1 MMAGEPTGVQTNEA
15 HAATDEFITLKYVLP
30 LLLDEASR
38 NRLIAEH
45 RANPIGAAPRN
56 GQPSI
61 EHSADLIR
69 VLDKLRRAPMKDKYV
84 TVCKKSFADFRIGV
98 CSGIRGQPVRLL
110 EGSFSSEEAC
120 EHAIFL
126 KRISD
131 LLSKYGGYGSSRSN
145 NRYY

>member
-1 MMAGEPTGVQTNEA
+1 MAGEPTGVQTNEA
-15 HAATDEFITLKYVLP
+15 HAATDDFITLKYVMP
-30 LLLDEASR
+30 LLLDEATR

-45 RANPIGAAPRN
+45 RANPIGTAPKN

-69 VLDKLRRAPMKDKYV
+69 VLDKLRRAPMKEKYV
-84 TVCKKSFADFRIGV
+84 PVCKKSFADFRIGV
-98 CSGIRGQPVRLL
+98 CSGVRGQPVRLL

-131 LLSKYGGYGSSRSN
+131 LLAKYGGYGSSRSN
-145 NRYY
+145 NRHY